1 MSSLATRLGQIIAMR
16 EAIAQGSGNRSGS
29 RSGSGS
35 SRTRSGSRSGS
46 RKRQGGPGKSAG
58 HRLPKFHE
66 PDEYMPDNEFP
77 TKGDL
82 LKNSKISKIYLDD
95 YEMEQIDTS
104 KNQPL
109 NVIRDAP
116 GSKRGDNNKY
126 VKKFTMNGKRY
137 THWSMTEDG
146 IQKHVRKDPR
156 RYKVG
161 DVILMYPAGDADYG
175 WELYLI
181 GNNQK
186 LQVNSNYILR
196 IILDMESGQGN
207 DKINIQNQYPG
218 EYEEIK
224 DDIKEW
230 IKMY

>member
-1 MSSLATRLGQIIAMR
+1 MSKPRVLATRLGQIIAMR
-16 EAIAQGSGNRSGS
+16 EAIAQGNMTRRSGRSGRSGTRSRSGSRGSGSRSGS

-35 SRTRSGSRSGS
+35 GSRSG
-46 RKRQGGPGKSAG
+46 RKRPGGPGKSAG
-58 HRLPKFHE
+58 PRLPKFHE

-109 NVIRDAP
+109 NVIRNSP

-126 VKKFTMNGKRY
+126 VKTFTMNGKRY

-146 IQKHVRKDPR
+146 IQKHVRKYPR

-161 DVILMYPAGDADYG
+161 DVILMYPAGAADYG

-186 LQVNSNYILR
+186 LQVLR
-196 IILDMESGQGN
+196 
-207 DKINIQNQYPG
+207 
-218 EYEEIK
+218 
-224 DDIKEW
+224 
-230 IKMY
+230 